1 MHAYE
6 KFGDVYIVDVSPGSL
21 KGIISSFIVV
31 DNKVTVIEPGPA
43 KEYSKLNKALSD
55 LNLRPEIIVATHVHL
70 DHAGST
76 GHLLRDYPNSIAYIH
91 PKGVKHVVDPSQL
104 WEAANKFSKL
114 LADNYG
120 KPISADEKRVLHVED
135 YSEIKIGYHT
145 LKFVYTPGHASHHM
159 SILLYPE
166 NIIFTG
172 DSAGGIFNFKNG
184 KVYAITSPTPFKPIQ
199 YLESLEKMK
208 TFNPKYI
215 APTHYGIHDNGTEYL
230 KIGIERTKIWLDII
244 SDDLQSGIDD
254 VEKITEHL
262 MNVDEDFRKA
272 VNENIQFF
280 TKGYLLESVMGM
292 INAIKNGD
300 YKK

>member
-1 MHAYE
+1 MAYE
-6 KFGDVYIVDVSPGSL
+6 KLGDVYIIDVSPGDL
-21 KGIISSFIVV
+21 KGIRTSFILL
-31 DNKVTVIEPGPA
+31 DDKVTIIEPGPA
-43 KEYSKLNKALSD
+43 KEYSKLRKALSD
-55 LNLRPEIIVATHVHL
+55 LNLKPDIVVATHVHL

-76 GHLLRDYPNSIAYIH
+76 GHLLRDFPNAISYIH
-91 PKGVKHVVDPSQL
+91 PKGVKHIVDPSQL

-120 KPISADEKRVLHVED
+120 KPIPTDEKKVFSAED
-135 YSEIKIGYHT
+135 YSEIKIGNHT
-145 LKFVYTPGHASHHM
+145 LKFVHTPGHASHHM
-159 SILLYPE
+159 SVLLYPE

-208 TFNPKYI
+208 ALNPKYI

-230 KIGIERTKIWLDII
+230 KLGIERAKVWLDII
-244 SDDLQSGIDD
+244 NSDIQSGINDID
-254 VEKITEHL
+254 KITEHL
-262 MNVDEDFRKA
+262 MNADEDFKKA
-272 VNENIQFF
+272 IDENIQFF
-280 TKGYLLESVMGM
+280 TKGFLLESVIGM